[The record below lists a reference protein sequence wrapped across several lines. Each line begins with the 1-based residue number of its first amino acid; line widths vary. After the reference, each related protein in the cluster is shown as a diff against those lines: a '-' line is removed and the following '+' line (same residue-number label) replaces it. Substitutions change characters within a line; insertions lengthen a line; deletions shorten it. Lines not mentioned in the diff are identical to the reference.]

1 MVAMTSYADILKR
14 IIREYAAVKP
24 SYGDVLVETI
34 FDDAQGH
41 YELMYA
47 GWHGGRRI
55 HGSVIHA
62 DIRDGKV
69 WIQHDGTEPGIA
81 SDLVE
86 AGIPKDQIVL
96 AFHPPSK
103 RPFTS
108 FAAG

>member
-1 MVAMTSYADILKR
+1 MATVSSYAEILKQV
-14 IIREYAAVKP
+14 IRTYAEIKP
-24 SYGDVLVETI
+24 SYGEVLVETI
-34 FDDAQGH
+34 FDDEQGH

-47 GWHGGRRI
+47 GWHENRRI

-69 WIQHDGTEPGIA
+69 WIQHDGTEQGIA
-81 SDLVE
+81 GDLVE
-86 AGIPKDQIVL
+86 AGIPKEHIVL

>member
-1 MVAMTSYADILKR
+1 MAAIASYADILKR
-14 IIREYAAVKP
+14 IIREYAEIKP
-24 SYGDVLVETI
+24 SYGDVQVEAI

-47 GWHGGRRI
+47 GWHGSRRI

-69 WIQHDGTEPGIA
+69 WIQHDGTEQGIA
-81 SDLVE
+81 DDLVE
-86 AGIPKDQIVL
+86 AGIPKEHIVL

-108 FAAG
+108 FATG